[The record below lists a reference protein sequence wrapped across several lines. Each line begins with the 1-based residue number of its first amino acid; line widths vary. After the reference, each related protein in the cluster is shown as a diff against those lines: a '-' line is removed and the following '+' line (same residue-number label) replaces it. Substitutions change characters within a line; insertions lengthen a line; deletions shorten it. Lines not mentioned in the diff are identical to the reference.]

1 MRGTMRIR
9 NPFLHSVIA
18 LVIAGATA
26 ASAGA
31 QMQQSAITTH
41 TAADATPTADMV
53 PVTTFS
59 PDARHDYELA
69 LLYHED
75 LLFTDKGLVSL
86 RKAVKADPRFALAHA
101 TLAYFTT
108 DPVEERREYALA
120 QKNIANASPDERLL
134 IRWMDGA
141 KNGGL
146 VPAIAAMNDLLAK
159 YPNDKRLANMAAEWL
174 CASQAVYEHGEKI
187 LKNVLQND
195 PNYFPAL
202 NNLAYCYALSGQP
215 SLAPALMDQYVIAL
229 PAQPNPQ
236 DSYGEIMRMLG
247 DYPAALDHYRKAL
260 QIDPSFFTSQ
270 LGIASTYAL
279 MGDEERA
286 RAEYLKAI
294 SGTKERATQLDYRI
308 LWAMT
313 YYRENQL
320 ERGAREFTKLAA
332 EAHEAD
338 LPVEEAEIY
347 RDMALF
353 NPNPHRALRSLDA
366 ARAMLTENHEISQGS
381 REIELANI
389 LQARAFIAE
398 RAGMADAAQQAL
410 KPLSAMAQTSRSNLV
425 QQAYHS
431 ANGAVLMMREKYD
444 AAISELMEDPQNPL
458 SLQLLADAQNKAG
471 QAADAQ
477 KTLANLAA
485 INDERVE
492 TAVAVPQAR
501 AALKNNAPTTT
512 QVGTH

>member
-1 MRGTMRIR
+1 MKIR
-9 NPFLHSVIA
+9 NHFLYPVMA
-18 LVIAGATA
+18 LAIAGVTA

-31 QMQQSAITTH
+31 QMPQPAIV
-41 TAADATPTADMV
+41 TPTAVDGAPTTDMV

-75 LLFTDKGLVSL
+75 LLFVDKGLVSL

-101 TLAYFTT
+101 ALGYFTT

-159 YPNDKRLANMAAEWL
+159 YPNDKRLANMASEWL
-174 CASQAVYEHGEKI
+174 CANQAAYEHGEKI
-187 LKNVLQND
+187 LKNVLQSD

-202 NNLAYCYALSGQP
+202 NNLAYCYALSGRP
-215 SLAPALMDQYVIAL
+215 NLAPPLMDQYVVAL

-247 DYPAALDHYRKAL
+247 DYPAALDHYGKAL
-260 QIDPSFFTSQ
+260 QIDPTFNTSQ
-270 LGIASTYAL
+270 VGIASTYAL
-279 MGDEERA
+279 MGDQERA
-286 RAEYLKAI
+286 RTEYLKAI
-294 SGTKERATQLDYRI
+294 AGTKERPTKLDYRI

-313 YYRENQL
+313 FYRENQL
-320 ERGAREFTKLAA
+320 ERGSREFTKLAA
-332 EAHEAD
+332 EAHAAD

-347 RDMALF
+347 RNMALF
-353 NPNPHRALRSLDA
+353 NPDPHHALRNLDA
-366 ARAMLTENHEISQGS
+366 ARLVLTENHEISQGS

-389 LQARAFIAE
+389 LQTRAFIAE
-398 RAGMADAAQQAL
+398 RAGMADTAQKAL
-410 KPLSAMAQTSRSNLV
+410 KTLSAMAETSRSNIV

-431 ANGAVLMMREKYD
+431 ANGAVLMMQEKYD

-471 QAADAQ
+471 QAAEAQ
-477 KTLANLAA
+477 KTLASLAA

-492 TAVAVPQAR
+492 TAFVVPQAR
-501 AALKNNAPTTT
+501 AALKNGSPTTA

>member
-1 MRGTMRIR
+1 MKIR
-9 NPFLHSVIA
+9 NPFLYSVMA
-18 LVIAGATA
+18 LTIAGVTA

-31 QMQQSAITTH
+31 QMPQPEITAH
-41 TAADATPTADMV
+41 TAADGAPTAEMV

-75 LLFTDKGLVSL
+75 LLFVDKGLVSL

-120 QKNIANASPDERLL
+120 QKYMANASPDERLL

-146 VPAIAAMNDLLAK
+146 VPAIAAINDLLSK
-159 YPNDKRLANMAAEWL
+159 YPNDKRLANMASEWL
-174 CASQAVYEHGEKI
+174 CANQAAYEHGEKI
-187 LKNVLQND
+187 LKNVLQSD

-202 NNLAYCYALSGQP
+202 NNLAYCYALSGRP
-215 SLAPALMDQYVIAL
+215 SLAPPLMEQYVTAL

-247 DYPAALDHYRKAL
+247 DYPAALDHYGKAL
-260 QIDPSFFTSQ
+260 QIDPTFNTSQ
-270 LGIASTYAL
+270 VGIASTYAL
-279 MGDEERA
+279 MGDQERA
-286 RAEYLKAI
+286 RAQYLIAI
-294 SGTKERATQLDYRI
+294 SGTKERTTKLDYRI

-313 YYRENQL
+313 YYRENQI
-320 ERGAREFTKLAA
+320 ERGSREFAKLAA
-332 EAHEAD
+332 EAHAAD
-338 LPVEEAEIY
+338 LPVEEAEIH
-347 RDMALF
+347 RNMAIF
-353 NPNPHRALRSLDA
+353 NPEPHHALRSLDA
-366 ARAMLTENHEISQGS
+366 ARLVLTENHEISQGS

-389 LQARAFIAE
+389 LQTRAFIAE
-398 RAGMADAAQQAL
+398 RAGMADAAQKAL
-410 KPLSAMAQTSRSNLV
+410 KPLSAMAQTSRSNIV

-431 ANGAVLMMREKYD
+431 ANGAVLMMQEKYG

-458 SLQLLADAQNKAG
+458 SLQLLADAQNRAG

-477 KTLANLAA
+477 KTLATLAA

-492 TAVAVPQAR
+492 TAFAVPQAR
-501 AALKNNAPTTT
+501 AALKNGSPTTA